1 MGIVQDTLQSFSL
14 VDIFQD
20 NHIVKHK
27 YMRAF
32 ITIVPVMF
40 YVKHKIIYAVDRQ
53 YKSILSWTFIKFHS
67 LFKRSES
74 PIFERVNK

>member
-1 MGIVQDTLQSFSL
+1 M

-40 YVKHKIIYAVDRQ
+40 YVKHKIIYAVDRA
-53 YKSILSWTFIKFHS
+53 SIKAFYHGRLLNFIHYLREVS
-67 LFKRSES
+67 LPYLNES
-74 PIFERVNK
+74 INKKLTLE